1 MGRRGRPPKQG
12 DDPAASRTPNESRKS
27 KYLYSGVDETATPGK
42 QTANSLNNSVSA
54 TPQVRTSTRL
64 SKSNHSL
71 RTGSN
76 AASTPKAAPAAAR
89 SQANPA
95 ASAGRTASRAKRKK
109 RKSSSKWE
117 SSSDDEHDYEPA
129 RKRRGAYLEAY
140 QNASYYD
147 DENEEE
153 FEESGGEAEE
163 LDAAADDPD
172 STLDDENADTT
183 STNATADNFQWKRA
197 QRPNSPPRFKDE
209 NLPEL
214 RLPDSSQDLLL
225 SESDVDRS
233 LLQICSIYE
242 ILKHFKNQLRLSSFR
257 VEEFIAALQLDE
269 MNSLCSEIHI
279 TLLKVLIKEDETN
292 LTMIGSTEVKDSI
305 NIHLYACDTITWP
318 QVLKMYLLARSKGAL
333 NTNGRSNSGD
343 LEARRVVQAIF
354 DTSYPVGVELE
365 KKLAVLQYLC
375 DTFLETNI
383 AREEISN
390 IESMTIKHDDHC
402 RKCHKLGDL
411 LCCDNCPSVF
421 HLHCIDPPMS
431 QIPNN
436 EWICHICRAMNI
448 EEIESVTVR
457 KEILGWDRHG
467 RKYWWL
473 CQRLIVDE
481 AMPVD
486 QDDADAEPGESRK
499 VWYYSTR
506 PQFNELINALDKHK
520 YEKELVEVLLEM
532 QEEIFKGFD
541 HIYQLTQN
549 AITLKGLML
558 HHVKSYIEICL
569 EEAKAREEEL
579 NRLNNSNNAADLGP
593 SMGIVTRTKTG
604 AIHQTSKSAENE
616 RGSVQS
622 RSMDAE
628 DQNVLYVWDFERDER
643 FLKRMNKKYVPNLS
657 SLLFKLGME
666 GRNYVNYFNV
676 NILALNKY
684 QHQEERDKKR
694 QLSYKFSFTPA
705 SEFRWLGGISCSRPA
720 LQNTLRKTLLHF
732 ENSLQSPFLHPNW
745 SLHRKQFQGEWL
757 HWAVEIFIRVKCF
770 DSFNSLNFN
779 SLNFETNFLISSLT
793 AAVQVCKTAKDF
805 AVALSILES
814 SVKPVLFN
822 PVWYDSLGHNLLER
836 TTLMDR
842 EERKKIEKRE
852 RREQTEELDM
862 LIRKGG
868 VKYSL
873 IPSRMKDGVWSGQGV
888 GRGVHQLWK
897 QRGEEYRVTG
907 KNGWFWRSATRIH
920 HKCTRRVEVLTTE
933 QLTKEEQHE
942 VENTETINVMRALR
956 LGNDKRIF
964 FPKHFDKKA
973 CAKLELI
980 EGLLARRV
988 RLEKALELE
997 RQREASEE
1005 ANPDELKLHCYS
1017 PDCREMQSQ
1026 ERQRDLKCYSHDC
1039 RRRSADLDEEDSA
1052 EEIRRETVE
1061 TFRCGKPIYLYSVN
1075 DKNEVQRRLNA
1086 KRLLAKGQL
1095 PPCSRFQTKSGKKS
1109 IFILPNY
1116 ELRKLSRSAALRE
1129 VCGFSYTGKSI
1140 VLWFSSIVLWFL
1152 LGTSVK
1158 SFQKTS
1164 LTNFNFLLPF
1174 SSPSK
1179 QPNTTRT
1186 SGHSTQRQGRCSE
1199 PAGCTA
1205 TRSSRRTTV

>member
-1 MGRRGRPPKQG
+1 MGRRGRPPKQSTAG
-12 DDPAASRTPNESRKS
+12 DPGASRQPNESRKS
-27 KYLYSGVDETATPGK
+27 KYLYSGVDETATPSK
-42 QTANSLNNSVSA
+42 SSANQLTNSA

-71 RTGSN
+71 LRT
-76 AASTPKAAPAAAR
+76 AATSTPK
-89 SQANPA
+89 SA
-95 ASAGRTASRAKRKK
+95 ASRPNQTASRTASRAKRKK
-109 RKSSSKWE
+109 RKSTSKWE
-117 SSSDDEHDYEPA
+117 SSSDDEQDYEPA

-140 QNASYYD
+140 QNTSYYD

-153 FEESGGEAEE
+153 LEESGGDGEDLEATD
-163 LDAAADDPD
+163 DAD
-172 STLDDENADTT
+172 STLEDENADTT
-183 STNATADNFQWKRA
+183 STNQTGDNFQWKRA
-197 QRPNSPPRFKDE
+197 QRPNSPPRFKDK
-209 NLPEL
+209 NLPAL
-214 RLPDSSQDLLL
+214 QLPDSSQDLLL
-225 SESDVDRS
+225 AESDVNAS
-233 LLQICSIYE
+233 LLQICSIFE
-242 ILKHFKNQLRLSSFR
+242 ILKHFRNQLRLSSFR

-279 TLLKVLIKEDETN
+279 TLLKVLIKEDEAN
-292 LTMIGSTEVKDSI
+292 GTMIGSNEVKDSI

-333 NTNGRSNSGD
+333 TTSGRSNCGD

-354 DTSYPVGVELE
+354 ETSYPVGVQLE

-421 HLHCIDPPMS
+421 HLHCVDPPMS

-448 EEIESVTVR
+448 EEIETVTVR

-481 AMPVD
+481 AQPDDQLDDSQQDEPMDEMPLD
-486 QDDADAEPGESRK
+486 ETQQPAKSR

-506 PQFNELINALDKHK
+506 AQFNDLIAALDKVK

-549 AITLKGLML
+549 AITVKGLML

-569 EEAKAREEEL
+569 EEAKVREEEA
-579 NRLNNSNNAADLGP
+579 NRLNNSTNNADLG
-593 SMGIVTRTKTG
+593 SSTGIITRTKTG
-604 AIHQTSKSAENE
+604 AIHQTTKSSETD
-616 RGSVQS
+616 
-622 RSMDAE
+622 RSTVNGKNLDAE
-628 DQNVLYVWDFERDER
+628 DQNTLYVWDYEKDDRV
-643 FLKRMNKKYVPNLS
+643 LKRMNKKYVPNLS
-657 SLLFKLGME
+657 ALLFKLGME
-666 GRNYVNYFNV
+666 GKSYVNYFNV

-684 QHQEERDKKR
+684 QQQEERDKKR

-705 SEFRWLGGISCSRPA
+705 SEFKWLGGMTSSRPA
-720 LQNTLRKTLLHF
+720 LQNTMRKTLLHF
-732 ENSLQSPFLHPNW
+732 ESYLQSPFLHPNW
-745 SLHRKQFQGEWL
+745 SLHRKQFQGKSKTVINRFVWPNFKS
-757 HWAVEIFIRVKCF
+757 IF
-770 DSFNSLNFN
+770 N
-779 SLNFETNFLISSLT
+779 LICVSSPPPL

-814 SVKPVLFN
+814 SIKPVLFN

-836 TTLMDR
+836 TTTMDR

-852 RREQTEELDM
+852 RREQAEELDM

-873 IPSRMKDGVWSGQGV
+873 IPSRLKDGVWSGQGV

-907 KNGWFWRSATRIH
+907 KNGWFWRSSTRIH

-933 QLTKEEQHE
+933 QLTKEERHE

-964 FPKHFDKKA
+964 YPKHFDKKV

-997 RQREASEE
+997 RKRNEKNES
-1005 ANPDELKLHCYS
+1005 PDKEELKLACYS
-1017 PDCREMQSQ
+1017 PDCRAMQLDR
-1026 ERQRDLKCYSHDC
+1026 EQRNPRCYSYDC
-1039 RRRSADLDEEDSA
+1039 RRAGLDPEDSE
-1052 EEIRRETVE
+1052 EEIRRETAE
-1061 TFRCGKPIYLYSVN
+1061 MFRCAKPVYLYSVN
-1075 DKNEVQRRLNA
+1075 EKNEVQRRLNA
-1086 KRLLAKGQL
+1086 KRLLGKGQL
-1095 PPCSRFQTKSGKKS
+1095 PPCSRFETRSGKKS
-1109 IFILPNY
+1109 IFILPSY

-1129 VCGFSYTGKSI
+1129 VCGFSYTGNWI
-1140 VLWFSSIVLWFL
+1140 LFEFIRLFFV
-1152 LGTSVK
+1152 
-1158 SFQKTS
+1158 
-1164 LTNFNFLLPF
+1164 
-1174 SSPSK
+1174 
-1179 QPNTTRT
+1179 
-1186 SGHSTQRQGRCSE
+1186 
-1199 PAGCTA
+1199 
-1205 TRSSRRTTV
+1205 